1 MKQYPLLYTSFV
13 LVLLLGIVHFVAEVF
28 YLYWAIWWFDN
39 LSHFLAGFS
48 LGFFS
53 LSFFYES
60 GFFGNKLS
68 LSKAV
73 FISFIFVMILGS
85 VWEIFEYING
95 LTQSTEKY
103 SLDVIHDLLSDA
115 FGAILALLLS
125 PLLAGSRHRR

>member
-1 MKQYPLLYTSFV
+1 MKKYPLLYIAFV
-13 LVLLLGIVHFVAEVF
+13 LVILLAVVHFVADAL
-28 YLYWAIWWFDN
+28 YLYWALWWFDN

-53 LSFFYES
+53 LHIFYES
-60 GFFGNKLS
+60 GLFGNKLS

-73 FISFIFVMILGS
+73 FISFIFVMILGG

-115 FGAILALLLS
+115 LGAILALLLS

>member
-1 MKQYPLLYTSFV
+1 MKQYLFLYTSFV
-13 LVLLLGIVHFVAEVF
+13 LILLLGIVHFVADAF
-28 YLYWAIWWFDN
+28 CLYWTIWWFDN

-53 LSFFYES
+53 LFIFYES
-60 GFFGNKLS
+60 GLLRDKLPF
-68 LSKAV
+68 LKVV
-73 FISFIFVMILGS
+73 FISFIFVMILGG

-115 FGAILALLLS
+115 LGAILALLIAKRFLRFS
-125 PLLAGSRHRR
+125 

>member
-1 MKQYPLLYTSFV
+1 MKKRPLLYISLV
-13 LVLLLGIVHFVAEVF
+13 LVALLAAVHFTADSF
-28 YLYWAIWWFDN
+28 HLYWAIWWFDN

-53 LSFFYES
+53 LSIFYES
-60 GFFGNKLS
+60 GLFGNKLS

-73 FISFIFVMILGS
+73 FISFIFVMILGG

-115 FGAILALLLS
+115 LGAILALLIAKRFLRFS
-125 PLLAGSRHRR
+125 